1 MPENAGQVEGAE
13 VDESQTEAKV
23 DAEKKAETFTQQ
35 DVDRIVRERVQR
47 EKAKYSDYDDLK
59 KSAEAK
65 KTADER
71 IAELEARYAEAET
84 RALRAS
90 IASQHGISTEDRDL
104 FLTGTDEETLTAQA
118 KRLAERESDRR
129 QSGNHAPSE
138 GANPGQSGS
147 STAAFA
153 RSLFSGD

>member
-13 VDESQTEAKV
+13 ADEAKTEVKVEV
-23 DAEKKAETFTQQ
+23 DKKAETFTQA

-47 EKAKYSDYDDLK
+47 ERSKFADYDDLK

-65 KTADER
+65 KTADGR

-129 QSGNHAPSE
+129 KSGNHAPSE
-138 GANPGQSGS
+138 GSNPSQSGS